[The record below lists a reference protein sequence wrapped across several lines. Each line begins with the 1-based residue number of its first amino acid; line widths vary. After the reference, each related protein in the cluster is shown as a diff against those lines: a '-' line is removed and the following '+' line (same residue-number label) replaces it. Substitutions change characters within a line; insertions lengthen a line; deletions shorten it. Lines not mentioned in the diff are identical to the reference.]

1 MKSKLSLYIHIP
13 FCVHK
18 CQYCDF
24 LSNDTTPYA
33 MQLRYMD
40 ALCNEIR
47 LYLPFADR
55 YEIYSIYIGGG
66 TPSIVDAGLISSLL
80 NVIREVFTVPEN
92 AEITIEANPG
102 TVKYTNLLTY
112 HDSGINRISFG
123 LQSTDDALLST
134 LGRIHTYAEFLESY
148 NSARRAGFD
157 NINVDLM
164 SGLPGQSIHD
174 FVDTLSKITALGPEH
189 ISVYSLQV
197 EEGTPLSEDEKLLS
211 LIPDEDTDRQM
222 YAITKKVMDISGYK
236 KYEISNYCKPG
247 YYSRHNVVYW
257 TLREYIGIGIGSA
270 SFFKGERFTNL
281 KDINE
286 YLDIMEGSRMD
297 FALRDDKLK
306 FYEEM
311 SSRLRAERTTM
322 YIDRRI
328 EEYMFLGLRMTRG
341 IRRKDFKNR
350 FNKDV
355 YEVYG
360 EIINHYID
368 MGFMSYDGE
377 FIRLTERGVDVSNVI
392 LADFL
397 LTS

>member
-1 MKSKLSLYIHIP
+1 
-13 FCVHK
+13 
-18 CQYCDF
+18 
-24 LSNDTTPYA
+24 
-33 MQLRYMD
+33 MD

-47 LYLPFADR
+47 LYAPFAER

-66 TPSIVDAGLISSLL
+66 TPSIVDAGLIKQLL
-80 NVIREVFTVPEN
+80 DVIRELFTVSEK

-112 HDSGINRISFG
+112 YDSGINRISFG
-123 LQSTDDALLST
+123 LQTTDNALLST
-134 LGRIHTYAEFLESY
+134 LGRIHTYEQFLESY
-148 NSARRAGFD
+148 ESARRAGFN

-174 FVDTLSKITALGPEH
+174 HVDTLTKVTELAPEH
-189 ISVYSLQV
+189 ISVYSLQI
-197 EEGTPLSEDEKLLS
+197 EKGTPLSKDKRLLKT
-211 LIPDEDTDRQM
+211 IPDEETDRRM
-222 YAITKKVMDISGYK
+222 YAITKKVMDIAGYK
-236 KYEISNYCKPG
+236 RYEISNYSKPG

-257 TLREYIGIGIGSA
+257 TLKEYIGIGIGSA
-270 SFFKGERFTNL
+270 SYFKGERFSNIR
-281 KDINE
+281 DINE
-286 YLDIMEGSRMD
+286 YLDIIEGSRMD
-297 FALRDDKLK
+297 FAMRDDKLK
-306 FYEEM
+306 MYEEM
-311 SSRLRAERTTM
+311 ASRLRVDRTTM

-341 IRRKDFKNR
+341 IRRKDFKHR
-350 FNKDV
+350 FNKDI

-377 FIRLTERGVDVSNVI
+377 FIRLTDRGIDVSNVI